1 MYKLGLK
8 LWSINKNYIKPAQK
22 LYEKKLFDYIELFA
36 VPNSYNEYINLWKSL
51 DIPYVIHAPHFTVGL
66 NLAKKE
72 MLNSN
77 LLLAAEAIKYADKL
91 AAKFIIF
98 HPGIDGDLN
107 QTVFQLNKINDPRIL
122 IENKPYFT
130 NDKKFICNGYSP
142 QDIEFVLKMTNLGF
156 CFDIGHAICSANAQ
170 NIEPFD
176 YLLKFNNL
184 KPKMYHLSDGKGLMD
199 DHLHL
204 GAGMFDL
211 GKIINFILP
220 NSLISL
226 ETEKKFSDNLDDF
239 EQDIWYFRNLMK

>member
-8 LWSINKNYIKPAQK
+8 LWSTNKNYIKSAQK

-51 DIPYVIHAPHFTVGL
+51 NIPYIIHAPHFTVGL

-77 LLLAAEAIKYADKL
+77 LLLAAEAIKYTDKL

-98 HPGIDGDLN
+98 HPGIDGDIY
-107 QTVFQLNKINDPRIL
+107 QTVFQLNTINDSRIL
-122 IENKPYFT
+122 VENKPYFT

-142 QDIEFVLKMTNLGF
+142 QDIEFVLKATNLGF

-184 KPKMYHLSDGKGLMD
+184 KPKMYHLSDGNGLTD

-204 GAGMFDL
+204 GTGKFEL
-211 GKIINFILP
+211 SKIINFILP

-239 EQDIWYFRNLMK
+239 ESDILYLRGL